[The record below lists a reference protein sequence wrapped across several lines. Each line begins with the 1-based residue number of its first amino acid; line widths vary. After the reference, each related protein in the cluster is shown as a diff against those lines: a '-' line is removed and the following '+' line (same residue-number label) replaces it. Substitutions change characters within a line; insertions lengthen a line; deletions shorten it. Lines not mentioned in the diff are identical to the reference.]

1 MNIPEEFLNAI
12 EILIDKRMQNTAQ
25 IYTGR
30 VIGFSGS
37 KCVVNIN
44 GRNQI
49 VQFYGSAPTVN
60 SMYRVFVPQ
69 NNMSMAFIITG
80 GDGSSPTPTPEAT
93 DYNALKNLPSINNI
107 TLSGNKNSGQL
118 NLYGNGNPPP
128 YPVTSVNEQTG
139 VVVLD
144 ANDIGAYTK
153 EEVSSLLLKKPN
165 PNLLD
170 NWYFG
175 NPVNQR
181 GKTSYAGVAAY
192 TIDRWK
198 LTYDTNITIND
209 GYITLSGYWD
219 MGQPIDKAST
229 PIPDGTVV
237 TFSVLLRNKSA
248 TAAFRYGFTNN
259 SNNEHYAYIDEASTI
274 GDKWTLFTLTTT
286 LEKSANNW
294 QACLMFVGKTGS
306 VDILAAKLELGS
318 QQTLAHQDADGNWV
332 LNEIPNYGEQL
343 ARCQRYFIPDQQRDC
358 YGRYSGNSFYVVCPT
373 PVSLRTMPTI
383 SISAMGQV
391 VDRNGIGHSV
401 NGISPVVLGDSSV
414 LLVVTIVDTSV
425 SGPAVLMDAHFSLS
439 ADL

>member
-30 VIGFSGS
+30 IVSSSGS

-80 GDGSSPTPTPEAT
+80 GDSSSPTPTPGTT
-93 DYNALKNLPSINNI
+93 DYDVLKNLPSINNI
-107 TLSGNKNSGQL
+107 TLSGNKNSDQL
-118 NLYGNGNPPP
+118 NLYGNDNPPP
-128 YPVTSVNEQTG
+128 YPVTSVNEQSG
-139 VVVLD
+139 AVVLD

-170 NWYFG
+170 NWYFA

-181 GKTSYAGVAAY
+181 NHKDAIGAHAY
-192 TIDRWK
+192 SIDRW
-198 LTYDTNITIND
+198 LLEYSTYFDVMD
-209 GYITLSGYWD
+209 GYMRLHGYWGV
-219 MGQPIDKAST
+219 GQGFENT
-229 PIPDGTVV
+229 LPDGTY
-237 TFSVLLRNKSA
+237 TFSALVRNVTGSMSLS
-248 TAAFRYGFTNN
+248 FN
-259 SNNEHYAYIDEASTI
+259 SDFVTTISSKTFDASVI
-274 GDKWTLFTLTTT
+274 GTDWTLVSFTTT
-286 LEKSANNW
+286 VSGCKWARLSSDGTE
-294 QACLMFVGKTGS
+294 TGG
-306 VDILAAKLELGS
+306 VDTLAVKLELGD

-332 LNEIPNYGEQL
+332 LNEILDYGERL
-343 ARCQRYFIPDQQRDC
+343 ARCQRYFISDQQRDC

-425 SGPAVLMDAHFSLS
+425 PGPAVLMDAHFSLS

>member
-80 GDGSSPTPTPEAT
+80 GDGSSPTPTPETT

-107 TLSGNKNSGQL
+107 TLSRNKNSGQL
-118 NLYGNGNPPP
+118 NLYGNDNPPP
-128 YPVTSVNEQTG
+128 YPVTSVNGQTDA
-139 VVVLD
+139 VVLD

-153 EEVSSLLLKKPN
+153 EEISSLLLKKPN

-181 GKTSYAGVAAY
+181 GLKTYANSSGFY
-192 TIDRWK
+192 GIDRWRIASG
-198 LTYDTNITIND
+198 LSNSCYVEIND
-209 GYITLSGYWD
+209 GYVSFVNANITPGSYIYFEQNFEYDITPTGVPRTVSIMDKDGILRSYTGQNDTSWEYDNGIYVYQASQKSLNFRLDAGKRLD
-219 MGQPIDKAST
+219 MK
-229 PIPDGTVV
+229 VV
-237 TFSVLLRNKSA
+237 KF
-248 TAAFRYGFTNN
+248 
-259 SNNEHYAYIDEASTI
+259 
-274 GDKWTLFTLTTT
+274 
-286 LEKSANNW
+286 
-294 QACLMFVGKTGS
+294 
-306 VDILAAKLELGS
+306 ELGS
-318 QQTLAHQDADGNWV
+318 QQTLAHQDESGNWV
-332 LNEIPNYGEQL
+332 LNEIPDYGEQL

-414 LLVVTIVDTSV
+414 LLVVTIVGTSV